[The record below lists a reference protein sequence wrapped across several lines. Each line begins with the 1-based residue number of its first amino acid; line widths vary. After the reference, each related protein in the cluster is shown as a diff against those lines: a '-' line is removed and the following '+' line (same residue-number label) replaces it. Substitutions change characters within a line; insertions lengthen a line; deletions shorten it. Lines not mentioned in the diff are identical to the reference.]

1 MITQQLNQVSFAQF
15 AAEILS
21 DTGGRLLKQQSDI
34 ADIYLSRSGWLAEKL
49 LSGIYQ
55 VNKTGDGANMV
66 INYPDYI
73 RFLDL
78 KKSRRGRLKKVY
90 HPIYNRPLYGFV
102 YGYAFARLRVVLN
115 STIRD
120 AMAVEDKLSVEVS
133 V

>member
-1 MITQQLNQVSFAQF
+1 MITQQLNQVSFAQY
-15 AAEILS
+15 AAEILA

-34 ADIYLSRSGWLAEKL
+34 ADIYLRRTGWLAEKL

-55 VNKTGDGANMV
+55 VTQTTDGANMV

-78 KKSRRGRLKKVY
+78 KKIRSGRMKRVY

-102 YGYAFARLRVVLN
+102 YGYAFARLRVVMN
-115 STIRD
+115 SNIRD
-120 AMAVEDKLSVEVS
+120 AMAVKDKLTVEVS